1 VFSVSP
7 AEILTIAV
15 VALVVFGPKRL
26 PELSRKLG
34 GALRELK
41 DTAADLRRGLES
53 EVGGESDLTA
63 IRREMQGLLDI
74 PTATPSPPSVEP
86 SAKPTSPSPP
96 DTAS

>member
-1 VFSVSP
+1 MFSVSP

-53 EVGGESDLTA
+53 EIGGDTDLTV

-74 PTATPSPPSVEP
+74 PPARNTPLPPRPPADPAAP
-86 SAKPTSPSPP
+86 S
-96 DTAS
+96 DTAP

>member
-74 PTATPSPPSVEP
+74 PPAKSASPPVEP
-86 SAKPTSPSPP
+86 SAKPATPPPS

>member
-1 VFSVSP
+1 MFSVSP

-26 PELSRKLG
+26 PEMSRKIG

-53 EVGGESDLTA
+53 ELGADTDLSQV
-63 IRREMQGLLDI
+63 RRELQGLLEIPPRRPDVPAQPPQPPDI
-74 PTATPSPPSVEP
+74 PS
-86 SAKPTSPSPP
+86 
-96 DTAS
+96 

>member
-26 PELSRKLG
+26 PEMSRKLG

-53 EVGGESDLTA
+53 EIGGEDDLTV

-74 PTATPSPPSVEP
+74 PPARPAPPTQPPATPPTPSD
-86 SAKPTSPSPP
+86 PTS
-96 DTAS
+96 

>member
-1 VFSVSP
+1 MFSVSP

-63 IRREMQGLLDI
+63 IRRAMQGLLDI
-74 PTATPSPPSVEP
+74 PPAKSASPPVEP
-86 SAKPTSPSPP
+86 SAKPASPP
-96 DTAS
+96 PSDTAS

>member
-1 VFSVSP
+1 MFSVSP

-26 PELSRKLG
+26 PEMSRKIG

-53 EVGGESDLTA
+53 ELSIETDLTQ
-63 IRREMQGLLDI
+63 IRRDMQGLLDI
-74 PTATPSPPSVEP
+74 PPTRPASRPAEPPGDP
-86 SAKPTSPSPP
+86 APPQPP
-96 DTAS
+96 DIPS

>member
-1 VFSVSP
+1 MFDIGFSELV
-7 AEILTIAV
+7 LIALL
-15 VALVVFGPKRL
+15 ALIVLGPKRL

-74 PTATPSPPSVEP
+74 PPAKSASPPVEP
-86 SAKPTSPSPP
+86 SAKPASPP
-96 DTAS
+96 PSDTAS

>member
-1 VFSVSP
+1 MFSVSP

-74 PTATPSPPSVEP
+74 PPAKSASPPVEP
-86 SAKPTSPSPP
+86 SAKPASPP
-96 DTAS
+96 PSDTAS

>member
-1 VFSVSP
+1 MFSVSP

-26 PELSRKLG
+26 PEMSRKLG

-53 EVGGESDLTA
+53 EIGGEDDLTV

-74 PTATPSPPSVEP
+74 PPARPAPPTQPPATPPTPSD
-86 SAKPTSPSPP
+86 PTS
-96 DTAS
+96 

>member
-74 PTATPSPPSVEP
+74 PPAKSASPPVEP
-86 SAKPTSPSPP
+86 SAKPASPP
-96 DTAS
+96 PSDTAS

>member
-53 EVGGESDLTA
+53 EMGGESDLTV
-63 IRREMQGLLDI
+63 IRREMQGLLDLPPARPGPPPVESSAEPAI
-74 PTATPSPPSVEP
+74 PP
-86 SAKPTSPSPP
+86 PP